1 MNIELLNAVAEF
13 LSESGVQLKNDD
25 ATRSAIIGL
34 CINMLVKS
42 GVEMENAFDTIVGNG
57 QFRKLADSV
66 WERIQSANA

>member
-1 MNIELLNAVAEF
+1 MNTELLNAVAKF

-34 CINMLVKS
+34 CINTLVKS
-42 GVEMENAFDTIVGNG
+42 GVEMENAFDIIMGNG